1 MTHHLISWSLCYN
14 FLNGQEVPIPIG
26 ALVKIHPLAREDIY
40 ILLFTLQE
48 LHMKAYYLKI
58 NDEDRA
64 IKTTT
69 CDVKTTTGEY
79 SCIQLSLDFR

>member
-1 MTHHLISWSLCYN
+1 
-14 FLNGQEVPIPIG
+14 
-26 ALVKIHPLAREDIY
+26 
-40 ILLFTLQE
+40 
-48 LHMKAYYLKI
+48 MKAYYLKI

-79 SCIQLSLDFR
+79 SCIQLSLDFRWKLHMRKIIFYFLAKAHNSKISAFLY